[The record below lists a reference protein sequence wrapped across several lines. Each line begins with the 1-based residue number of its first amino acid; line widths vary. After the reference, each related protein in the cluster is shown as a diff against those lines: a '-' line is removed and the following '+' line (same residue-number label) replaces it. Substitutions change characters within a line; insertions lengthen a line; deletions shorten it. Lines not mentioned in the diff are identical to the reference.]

1 MKNKMKKQNKPEGW
15 EKEFEERFGARID
28 WLEGVDSVLG
38 EATEVIK
45 EFIRQ
50 LLAQKEKE
58 VKEELKKK
66 VEEQNEK
73 TK

>member
-1 MKNKMKKQNKPEGW
+1 MKKQNKPEGW